1 MFDVGHGMD
10 SFSIEVTKIMLD
22 EKFYPYTI
30 SSDIHAMCI
39 NGPAHD
45 LVTTLSKFLTLGMSF
60 YEVINSCTNN
70 ASKALKRPELGNLR
84 VGSRGD
90 ASILNIKKG
99 EFEFLDVEEKKLIG
113 DQKISAKGV
122 VLSGKWWFPD

>member
-1 MFDVGHGMD
+1 MG
-10 SFSIEVTKIMLD
+10 SFSFEVKKSMVD
-22 EKFYPYTI
+22 EKFYPDTI
-30 SSDIHAMCI
+30 SSDIHAICI

-90 ASILNIKKG
+90 ASMLNIKKG
-99 EFEFLDVEEKKLIG
+99 KLSFLMLKDKK
-113 DQKISAKGV
+113 
-122 VLSGKWWFPD
+122 